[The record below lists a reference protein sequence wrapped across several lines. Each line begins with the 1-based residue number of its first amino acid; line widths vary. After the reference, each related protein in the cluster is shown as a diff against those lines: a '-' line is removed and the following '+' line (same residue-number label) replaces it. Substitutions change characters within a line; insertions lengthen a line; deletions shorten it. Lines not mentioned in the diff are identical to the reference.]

1 MFGNVIWVIVVIA
14 FWMIVASTVF
24 LFVKTISAG
33 RDDDETVCELTET
46 MSGDRLAP
54 AP

>member
-1 MFGNVIWVIVVIA
+1 MFGDVIWVIVVIA
-14 FWMIVASTVF
+14 FWMFMASMVF
-24 LFVKTISAG
+24 IFVKTISAG